1 MATKTIYTSTI
12 TLPAYVS
19 WKCECCGETNFS
31 MASIVCQRE
40 ASTASFRPSKNEKA
54 REEAYDLAQADWKEE
69 AYRIIADPNHNAELL
84 RANCHVRNSQCIRC
98 HKKAKWCKKFNM
110 IYTIIPLAGACIS
123 LLLVLS
129 QIKNVILWLVF
140 LAFLGWLAYGFI
152 EEKQYFKYMENLP
165 PKFTP
170 VLGSLNSEIIEY
182 AKQFGRTIPSPK
194 EACSIVLNYED
205 DNNSNA
211 NNKQKPASALN
222 GSINQADKNEE
233 SVERNGFSGI
243 QKCCQEWMGSDKDLN
258 NFLSQRLSEG
268 SITKIQAETLFE
280 KFRKNHAP
288 ANDTASCPHSS
299 DAPAPNETSKPVSPV
314 EEDGIPDMVKHC
326 CEALQ
331 SNLSELK
338 AFLNQQLASGTI
350 TYSQADMLFTKYGS
364 TSAGSPENNN

>member
-31 MASIVCQRE
+31 MASIVCQRQ

-84 RANCHVRNSQCIRC
+84 RANCHVRNSQCARC
-98 HKKAKWCKKFNM
+98 HKKAKWDKNFNP
-110 IYTIIPLAGACIS
+110 IYTIIPFAGACIS

-129 QIKNVILWLVF
+129 QIKNIILWLVF

-152 EEKQYFKYMENLP
+152 EEKRYFKYMENLP

-182 AKQFGRTIPSPK
+182 AKRFGRTIPSPK
-194 EACSIVLNYED
+194 EACSIVRSYED
-205 DNNSNA
+205 DNNPSI
-211 NNKQKPASALN
+211 NNEHNSTSVLN
-222 GSINQADKNEE
+222 GSTDLTDSDKK
-233 SVERNGFSGI
+233 SVEKSVSSGI
-243 QKCCQEWMGSDKDLN
+243 QKCCQEWMGSDEDLK

-268 SITKIQAETLFE
+268 SITKIQAEALFE
-280 KFRKNHAP
+280 KYKKNQVP
-288 ANDTASCPHSS
+288 ANDTASDPHSS

-338 AFLNQQLASGTI
+338 TFLNQQLASGTI